1 MFMDPAALRIHIYD
15 TLVASGRPHR
25 LNDAERAQI
34 AAMKIGKTL
43 IPHPQTGQVWMAGPF
58 AAEPTQYKVSGR
70 ATWYANCAWDMLGIP
85 FITRERVRIETH
97 CTHCTEPMVMEVSP
111 EKVPSF
117 EDAVVHFL
125 VPARKWYDDIGFT

>member
-1 MFMDPAALRIHIYD
+1 MDSAALRIHIYN
-15 TLVASGRPHR
+15 TLVASGRPPH
-25 LNDAERAQI
+25 LNREERQQV

-58 AAEPTQYKVSGR
+58 AAEPTQYKVTGT

-85 FITRERVRIETH
+85 LITQERVRIETQCAH
-97 CTHCTEPMVMEVSP
+97 CAEPMVLDASP
-111 EKVPSF
+111 DTPPASSN
-117 EDAVVHFL
+117 AIVHFL